1 MENNQNPQ
9 EQQENQENKEK
20 KEETL
25 QDMLTGDDYKKI
37 IENLL
42 FITDRP
48 LSLAKLSQTA
58 QVNDIALTGEL
69 VRMLQQEYA
78 QTNRAIAI
86 VEIGGGFQMSTKPEY
101 GRWVRQ
107 LFNEKSSTKLSN
119 AALETLA
126 IIAYKQPITRAEIE
140 SIRGVDIVGPLEK
153 IMERGLVRIVGKKDI
168 PGKPLVYGTTDEFLR
183 LFGLNSISQLPE
195 LKTFAT
201 KEVKEI
207 QDDLPFKTPLPQAD
221 AILPLDEGETLNQQT
236 MSKIEEPSLDFANQ
250 EPKTEAPAQE
260 DIKEEITQDIKNTE
274 PKEQIAQEDSK
285 QEEIKEEI
293 KTEEF
298 KQETEEEPA
307 QIKTEEVI
315 DNAMGQEDIK

>member
-1 MENNQNPQ
+1 MENNIPA
-9 EQQENQENKEK
+9 EKEK
-20 KEETL
+20 QEKEENL
-25 QDMLTGDDYKKI
+25 QDILSGEDYKRI

-48 LSLAKLSQTA
+48 LTLAKLSQLA

-69 VRMLQQEYA
+69 VRMLQQEFA

-153 IMERGLVRIVGKKDI
+153 IMERGLVKIVGKKDV
-168 PGKPLVYGTTDEFLR
+168 PGKPLVYGTTEEFLR
-183 LFGLNSISQLPE
+183 LFGLNSLSQLPE
-195 LKTFAT
+195 LKSFAT
-201 KEVKEI
+201 KEIKEV
-207 QDDLPFKTPLPQAD
+207 QNDLPFQTPLPKTND
-221 AILPLDEGETLNQQT
+221 ILPLEEGNNSGNEISSKQDEPTLNFEQ
-236 MSKIEEPSLDFANQ
+236 KEEEPEHTQQNTQSEDL
-250 EPKTEAPAQE
+250 KT
-260 DIKEEITQDIKNTE
+260 DL
-274 PKEQIAQEDSK
+274 
-285 QEEIKEEI
+285 
-293 KTEEF
+293 
-298 KQETEEEPA
+298 EEPA

-315 DNAMGQEDIK
+315 DNAMGQDEIK

>member
-1 MENNQNPQ
+1 MENNPA
-9 EQQENQENKEK
+9 QQENQEKQEN
-20 KEETL
+20 L

-48 LSLAKLSQTA
+48 LTLAKLSQVA

-69 VRMLQQEYA
+69 VRLLQQEYA

-140 SIRGVDIVGPLEK
+140 SIRGVDIVAPLEK
-153 IMERGLVRIVGKKDI
+153 IMERGLVRIVGKKDV
-168 PGKPLVYGTTDEFLR
+168 PGKPLVYGTTEEFLR
-183 LFGLNSISQLPE
+183 LFGLNSLSQLPE

-201 KEVKEI
+201 KEIKEI

-221 AILPLDEGETLNQQT
+221 AILPLEESDMKQEKLSQT
-236 MSKIEEPSLDFANQ
+236 
-250 EPKTEAPAQE
+250 
-260 DIKEEITQDIKNTE
+260 EEITLDFTTKKEQDIS
-274 PKEQIAQEDSK
+274 AQ
-285 QEEIKEEI
+285 EEI
-293 KTEEF
+293 KTENIKHE
-298 KQETEEEPA
+298 EEEPA

-315 DNAMGQEDIK
+315 DNAMGQEEIK

>member
-1 MENNQNPQ
+1 MENNQP
-9 EQQENQENKEK
+9 QQETQENK
-20 KEETL
+20 ETL
-25 QDMLTGDDYKKI
+25 QDMLTGEDYKKI

-48 LSLAKLSQTA
+48 LSLAKLSQLA
-58 QVNDIALTGEL
+58 QVNDITQTGEL
-69 VRMLQQEYA
+69 VRLLQQEYA

-168 PGKPLVYGTTDEFLR
+168 PGKPLVYGTTEEFLR
-183 LFGLNSISQLPE
+183 LFGLNSLSQLPE
-195 LKTFAT
+195 LKTFASKEI
-201 KEVKEI
+201 KEV

-221 AILPLDEGETLNQQT
+221 AILPLEEGDNSNTQTLSQT
-236 MSKIEEPSLDFANQ
+236 QEPTLDFANQ
-250 EPKTEAPAQE
+250 EQEKTAPSIEEKLIEPETTQTELKENKIEAENQ
-260 DIKEEITQDIKNTE
+260 
-274 PKEQIAQEDSK
+274 
-285 QEEIKEEI
+285 
-293 KTEEF
+293 
-298 KQETEEEPA
+298 EEEPA

-315 DNAMGQEDIK
+315 DNAMGQEEIK

>member
-1 MENNQNPQ
+1 MENNPT
-9 EQQENQENKEK
+9 QQEKQEN
-20 KEETL
+20 L
-25 QDMLTGDDYKKI
+25 QDMLTGEDYKKI

-48 LSLAKLSQTA
+48 LTLAKLSQVA

-69 VRMLQQEYA
+69 VRLLQQEYL

-140 SIRGVDIVGPLEK
+140 SIRGVDIVAPLEK
-153 IMERGLVRIVGKKDI
+153 IMERGLVRIVGKKDV

-183 LFGLNSISQLPE
+183 LFGLNSLSQLPE

-201 KEVKEI
+201 KETKEI
-207 QDDLPFKTPLPQAD
+207 QNDLPFNTPLPKAD
-221 AILPLDEGETLNQQT
+221 TILPLEEEDSLPKEPAPLIQEEQTLNF
-236 MSKIEEPSLDFANQ
+236 EEN
-250 EPKTEAPAQE
+250 PKNATSS
-260 DIKEEITQDIKNTE
+260 EEVT
-274 PKEQIAQEDSK
+274 PEQ
-285 QEEIKEEI
+285 
-293 KTEEF
+293 
-298 KQETEEEPA
+298 QETKNKLEEEPA
-307 QIKTEEVI
+307 QIKTEEII
-315 DNAMGQEDIK
+315 DNAMGQDDIK